1 VGTKYWLRQ
10 SNQAGRACA
19 GVVEAAD
26 GAGDGDDDE
35 LGVGVVVVA
44 PAVAAGASLAC
55 LVSTRLDDTGAVV
68 SVSVSVKDSNAL
80 SITHEKWIGHVRVLL

>member
-19 GVVEAAD
+19 GDVEAAH
-26 GAGDGDDDE
+26 GAGDGDDDG

-55 LVSTRLDDTGAVV
+55 LASTRLDDTGAA
-68 SVSVSVKDSNAL
+68 VSVSVKDSNAL
-80 SITHEKWIGHVRVLL
+80 SVTHEKWIGHVQVLL